1 MLGDEN
7 REAGERVWGVVG
19 PVRVVRVNTPQI
31 FWVTRVNPPPQIFL
45 FKGCSC
51 VVKMF
56 NFTLF
61 TLVTVILAQRSRELG
76 SKSLKVARTAI
87 LRRLVPGNQGT
98 PHAHLRTSC
107 AECQVTPDQ
116 HSGLPGS
123 TDRFTPPG
131 CVWARPSLL
140 LQSFPALDRVRQHRP
155 PHSHK

>member
-107 AECQVTPDQ
+107 AECQVTQ
-116 HSGLPGS
+116 ISTRVYRAAQTASLPQGVCGRDHPCCCS
-123 TDRFTPPG
+123 
-131 CVWARPSLL
+131 PSLR
-140 LQSFPALDRVRQHRP
+140 SIE
-155 PHSHK
+155 